1 MKLCDSKDFN
11 DQRVEG
17 VCMIPFFFSP
27 RKMVDYMR
35 NNYVGDDIEKKCLS
49 LLKAYALWGCDYL
62 PGFFSINHGLGMMS
76 FDELCRKKVISSTN
90 DFLELILMTYQNKN
104 PLLKRHYTESPETVE
119 SRIMKT
125 REVIKSARGVEN
137 LTIPLPS
144 VLKLQIFRAEYVSR
158 MWTSFSFTQR
168 PENFGWK
175 RTENGLIIKL
185 QNSEDI
191 FYSQTK
197 EVTEGCNCKNIC
209 GKACKCLKLKER
221 ANKCT
226 SITCR

>member
-1 MKLCDSKDFN
+1 MCS
-11 DQRVEG
+11 
-17 VCMIPFFFSP
+17 
-27 RKMVDYMR
+27 
-35 NNYVGDDIEKKCLS
+35 S
-49 LLKAYALWGCDYL
+49 LQC
-62 PGFFSINHGLGMMS
+62 
-76 FDELCRKKVISSTN
+76 
-90 DFLELILMTYQNKN
+90 
-104 PLLKRHYTESPETVE
+104 PETVE